1 MRKDNEL
8 GFMDSLRSGM
18 AGAYTAPEKGAPA
31 AFPDFFTAPLAGAMP
46 VAGNDEDF
54 VWEEP
59 VFDVRSYEP
68 ARAKA
73 AVAVPAPAR
82 TTEASPPPE
91 SPLPSV
97 ALEASSFTFEPV
109 TAPPAPAEGD
119 LPHFE
124 WDKPFAP
131 PARPAPEAPAAR
143 QAIATARAPAA
154 REAATT
160 DPLRARIRE
169 RYFAVRFPGAP
180 AGAAAK
186 DPSEFIKVARLYF
199 EDEDA
204 ERAVELLQYAAD
216 ALPGEERLWLARL
229 EILFLSRRADAFVTD
244 AREFQKRF
252 PKTAAWPQVARLGF
266 LLAPKE
272 MVFAAGRPTG
282 QSVDS
287 HYGAWPESPNWIEAP
302 WDLTGEVLAVELRGR
317 ILGTARPTVHA

>member
-1 MRKDNEL
+1 MRLDNEL

-18 AGAYTAPEKGAPA
+18 AGACSLPESLLAPPA
-31 AFPDFFTAPLAGAMP
+31 AALFDRAGTVGAMNPP
-46 VAGNDEDF
+46 VLREDEAF

-59 VFDVRSYEP
+59 VFDVRAGDA
-68 ARAKA
+68 ARAQPL
-73 AVAVPAPAR
+73 PAPPGVIPALPA
-82 TTEASPPPE
+82 EPLAFDFAS
-91 SPLPSV
+91 V
-97 ALEASSFTFEPV
+97 KG
-109 TAPPAPAEGD
+109 APALPAGD

-124 WDKPFAP
+124 WDMPASPVAKRGPEGTAALHVHPVARTPALRDNATKTAP
-131 PARPAPEAPAAR
+131 
-143 QAIATARAPAA
+143 
-154 REAATT
+154 T

-186 DPSEFIKVARLYF
+186 EPSEFIKVARLYF
-199 EDEDA
+199 EDDDA
-204 ERAVELLQYAAD
+204 ERAVELLQYAVE

-229 EILFLSRRADAFVTD
+229 EILFLARRADAFVEL

-252 PKTAAWPQVARLGF
+252 PDTKAWPQVARLGF

-272 MVFAAGRPTG
+272 MVFSAGRPTG
-282 QSVDS
+282 QSVDE

-317 ILGTARPTVHA
+317 ILGTARPVVRAP